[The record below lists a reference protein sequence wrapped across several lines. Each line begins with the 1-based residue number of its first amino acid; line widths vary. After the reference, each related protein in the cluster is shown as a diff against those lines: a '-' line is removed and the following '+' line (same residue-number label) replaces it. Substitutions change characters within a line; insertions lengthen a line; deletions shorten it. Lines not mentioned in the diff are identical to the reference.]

1 MTSQG
6 NGQSKRYTV
15 HASKQTEA
23 ILEQLH
29 QQAVQAGTGQK
40 FTAALRQIGAR
51 LEADP
56 LALGEPL
63 YRLPALKLLVCQ
75 AVVLPLVV
83 IFGVHDE
90 LPLVFIRGFK
100 VLS

>member
-1 MTSQG
+1 MSSQG
-6 NGQSKRYTV
+6 NGQSKRYSV
-15 HASKQTEA
+15 HGSKQTKA
-23 ILEQLH
+23 VLDQLH
-29 QQAVQAGTGQK
+29 QQAVEAGIGQQ
-40 FTAALRQIGAR
+40 FAAALRQIGNR
-51 LEADP
+51 LQADP

-75 AVVLPLVV
+75 AVILPLVV
-83 IFGVHDE
+83 NFAVHDE